1 MTLPASGN
9 PISISQINTEFS
21 LGNSLSA
28 YRGVTWWTDAGGT
41 GTFDSTNLDMSEFYS
56 KRVNSP
62 FTVSLATLNGTTTT
76 SSGDDV
82 TIELYL
88 NTNGTWTITGYEGQ
102 LGASNWGTPTTA
114 GIGSSYWVRFT
125 RTTNPFAPGIATAST
140 GWLQL
145 SSNRG
150 VGVYNPGAGGVA
162 TGIYTIEI
170 STNSGG
176 TAIVA
181 TATNVSLQA
190 FNEVVQNVY
199 SLGRLVIIIVFENN
213 T

>member
-1 MTLPASGN
+1 MTLPAAGN
-9 PISISQINTEFS
+9 SIAISQINTEFS

-28 YRGVTWWTDAGGT
+28 YRGVTWWTDAGAT

-62 FTVSLATLNGTTTT
+62 FTVSLATLNGTTTV
-76 SSGDDV
+76 SSGYAVSID
-82 TIELYL
+82 LFM
-88 NTNGTWTITGYEGQ
+88 NTNGTWYIQGYEGTIAT
-102 LGASNWGTPTTA
+102 GNWGTPTTA

-125 RTTNPFAPGIATAST
+125 RTTNVFPPSTASPST

-145 SSNRG
+145 SSNQSVTVYNNTSGG
-150 VGVYNPGAGGVA
+150 VVTGVYTV
-162 TGIYTIEI
+162 EI

-181 TATNVSLQA
+181 TATNVSLSA
-190 FNEVVQNVY
+190 FNET
-199 SLGRLVIIIVFENN
+199 GGGGGGI
-213 T
+213 